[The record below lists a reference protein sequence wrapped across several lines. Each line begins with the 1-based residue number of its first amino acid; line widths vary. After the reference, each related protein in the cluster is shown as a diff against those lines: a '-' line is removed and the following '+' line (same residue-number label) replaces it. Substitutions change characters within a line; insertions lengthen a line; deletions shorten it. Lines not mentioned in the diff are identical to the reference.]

1 MMTDSEIQNPV
12 IVAGGGVAGLTAALD
27 LAAAGRQVELVE
39 SAGHL
44 GGRVSELDKIYP
56 GDHCAF
62 CPLWTDIRRVEDHEN
77 IRVRLTSRI
86 TAVDRKPDSIRV
98 TITTEPRYIDESLCV
113 FCGRCREACA
123 VGAVRPSWEHASPP
137 SFFIDKTGCT
147 KCGDCVDQC
156 PTGAIDIE
164 RPPVEIV
171 LSADD
176 IIWATGFEEVDLTPL
191 PEFGYGTHPDI
202 MTSLEFEN
210 WIAEAGVNQGRI
222 LRRSNGKEPRNIA
235 FIQCAGARDRRLL
248 PYCSGVCC
256 MHALKQAQWI
266 KRRAPEVECT
276 IFYTDLRTVGR
287 DYFDYG
293 LRSLRM
299 TTGVDLVRGRPG
311 MIRPL
316 PGGGALAL
324 KYENTE
330 TQAVEIA
337 RFDVVILNGN
347 LAPSQLLPGS
357 EADSPVD
364 LDSQGFVSAGRDG
377 AAPFACGF
385 SREPADI
392 AESVLRASSSAVT
405 LAGRKDGPEP

>member
-1 MMTDSEIQNPV
+1 MMTGKESQNPV

-27 LAAAGRQVELVE
+27 LAAAGRYVELVE
-39 SAGHL
+39 SAEHL

-86 TAVDRKPDSIRV
+86 TAVERKPDSIRV

-123 VGAVRPSWEHASPP
+123 ADAVRPSWEHASPP

-266 KRRAPEVECT
+266 KRRAPEVGCT

-316 PGGGALAL
+316 PGGDALAL